1 MKRILLTA
9 TLAGTLI
16 AGSLATPAEAGWR
29 ALSGERVPE
38 FSADEWLNT
47 GTSTPS
53 AASLRGKAY
62 LIEFFATW

>member
-1 MKRILLTA
+1 MNRVLLTA
-9 TLAGTLI
+9 ALAGALV
-16 AGSLATPAEAGWR
+16 AGTLATPADAGWK

-38 FSADEWLNT
+38 FTADTWLNT